1 MFLCNTD
8 ERKEAVWTVRG
19 ASLEAL
25 KASTTDMDECD
36 IVVPRNRIADF
47 SKFAG
52 TKVEETGTRISIQGH
67 AGDGNMHIQDVYK
80 RQTQNCVFVKAI
92 MYK

>member
-1 MFLCNTD
+1 MEDVERRCDAAAQICSDNGAEDVFLCNTD

-36 IVVPRNRIADF
+36 IVVRETVLQISPNLPEPR
-47 SKFAG
+47 
-52 TKVEETGTRISIQGH
+52 
-67 AGDGNMHIQDVYK
+67 
-80 RQTQNCVFVKAI
+80 
-92 MYK
+92 